1 MCPNRP
7 VALDPALL
15 FPMRHGSTNV
25 HKVEEQAQ
33 IKREQAATI
42 TDLKSALAQQQKDI
56 AALATALKAQAAQ
69 IQKVSDQLRTEAV
82 APRLVANK

>member
-1 MCPNRP
+1 MRPNRP
-7 VALDPALL
+7 VAFDPALL

-33 IKREQAATI
+33 INQEQAATI

>member
-56 AALATALKAQAAQ
+56 AAALAATLKAQAAQ

-82 APRLVANK
+82 APR